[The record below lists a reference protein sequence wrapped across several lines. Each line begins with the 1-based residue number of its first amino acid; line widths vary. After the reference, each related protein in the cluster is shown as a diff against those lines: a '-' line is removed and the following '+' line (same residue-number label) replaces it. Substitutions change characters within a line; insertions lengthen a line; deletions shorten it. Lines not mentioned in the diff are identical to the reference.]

1 MLHHTILQVFTIILI
16 SIVYGALGFLY
27 SFFGLFEQTNIII
40 ILEPFRLITLQEL
53 GGHFLFGAIVGI
65 PTRNIK
71 IILLTGL
78 MAVTIDSDHLL
89 NIAGF
94 HHIQG
99 RPDHSILFAVLSSI
113 IMGLLA
119 GRIYHKVSRGN
130 PIMANTIITP
140 FLLNR
145 STRCIK
151 KVDENDKN
159 TSNNKLI
166 DDNHKDNNY
175 HNNINNNKQFSS
187 LLIITLAAFLSHI
200 AYDTFVDDK
209 ALFPLFLPFSF
220 NQVVIPR
227 MYSLTIEVAGFL
239 LVYLYYNTLSHR
251 YSIFTSK
258 KKTTAT
264 MTTRTPETIKEDVRT
279 NDHPE

>member
-27 SFFGLFEQTNIII
+27 SFFGLFEQSNIII

-99 RPDHSILFAVLSSI
+99 RSDHSILFAVLSSI

-130 PIMANTIITP
+130 TIMANTIIIITP

-145 STRCIK
+145 SKRYIK
-151 KVDENDKN
+151 KEDENDKN
-159 TSNNKLI
+159 TSNTKLI

-258 KKTTAT
+258 KKTTV
-264 MTTRTPETIKEDVRT
+264 MTTTRQEHLKQ
-279 NDHPE
+279 